1 MSEIEILRS
10 EIRELRT
17 ISLIGQKEVLDIDEA
32 ALMMGL
38 SKQTIYTMC
47 RNRAIP
53 HYKSKG
59 GKKSYF
65 KKSELTDWML
75 CEKVDTLSAID
86 AEATKI
92 AYLGN

>member
-38 SKQTIYTMC
+38 SKKTIYTMC

>member
-17 ISLIGQKEVLDIDEA
+17 ISLIGQKEVLDIGEA

-75 CEKVDTLSAID
+75 CEKVDTLTSINE
-86 AEATKI
+86 EATKI